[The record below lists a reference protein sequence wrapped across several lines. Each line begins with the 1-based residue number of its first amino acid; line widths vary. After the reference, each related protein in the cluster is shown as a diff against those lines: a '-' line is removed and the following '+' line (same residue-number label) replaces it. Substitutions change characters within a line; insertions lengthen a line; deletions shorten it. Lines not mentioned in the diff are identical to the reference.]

1 MAFEA
6 DAFGSSRSDGT
17 MLGFTAFGATDGDF
31 GPLAAC
37 EPFVGVEDVED
48 VEVGLAAALVAR
60 ALDGR
65 PPVPFRCASIDAEDT
80 RGSRGRLA
88 YSGT

>member
-17 MLGFTAFGATDGDF
+17 MLGFTAFGGTDGDF
-31 GPLAAC
+31 GPLAAF
-37 EPFVGVEDVED
+37 EPFVGVED
-48 VEVGLAAALVAR
+48 VEVGLAAALVAP